1 MWVVCMVKEK
11 QPIVKFNT
19 LLTKFYTIDTGENRF
34 FCFFVIIANNVYGR
48 ALTTY
53 LL

>member
-19 LLTKFYTIDTGENRF
+19 LLTKFYTIDTGKTD

-48 ALTTY
+48 V
-53 LL
+53 